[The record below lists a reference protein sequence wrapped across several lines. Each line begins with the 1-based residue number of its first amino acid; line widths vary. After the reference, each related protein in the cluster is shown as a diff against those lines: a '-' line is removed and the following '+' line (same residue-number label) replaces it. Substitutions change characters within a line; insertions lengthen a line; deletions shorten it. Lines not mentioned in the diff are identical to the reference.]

1 MRLYGKQWTRR
12 EIEARVGSVAQI
24 GGVRRLTLTEGKEAG
39 TEVIEVR
46 TGAGLSFEIIPSKG
60 MDISLAQLWGTP
72 ISWQASNGNAH
83 PAFYEPE
90 GTGWLRTASG
100 GLLMTCGLAHAGSP
114 SQDETGSYGLHG
126 RVHHTPARNVCIR
139 EEWVGDDLEWSV
151 SGIVEETAIFGSKL
165 RLTRELSGRLGDNR
179 IAIRDR
185 VENFGF
191 RPAEHMMLYH
201 FNFGFPLLGE
211 RTEIR
216 LPEADREVR
225 ADGGGAALESCVS
238 WEAPNPDAEETVFYH
253 SLRCEAVD
261 EKGMAKA
268 TIVQPEFPT
277 AGGMRATEVSLS
289 WSADTLPL
297 LVQWRMPGAGEH
309 VLGLEPSNCRVE
321 GRESERL
328 RGGLFV
334 LEPGQSVNYRL
345 ELNVD

>member
-1 MRLYGKQWTRR
+1 MHLYGKRWTRR
-12 EIEARVGSVAQI
+12 EIEARVGSIAQI
-24 GGVRRLTLTEGKEAG
+24 GGVRRLKLTEGKEAG
-39 TEVIEVR
+39 TELIEVR
-46 TGAGLSFEIIPSKG
+46 TGAGLSFEISPSKG
-60 MDISLAQLWGTP
+60 LDISLAQLWGTP
-72 ISWQASNGNAH
+72 ISWQSPNGNAY
-83 PAFYEPE
+83 PSFYEPE

-100 GLLMTCGLAHAGSP
+100 GLLMTCGLAHVGSP
-114 SQDETGSYGLHG
+114 SQDKTGSYGLHG
-126 RVHHTPARNVCIR
+126 RVHHTPARSIGIR
-139 EEWVGDDLEWSV
+139 EEWIGDELEWSV

-179 IAIRDR
+179 IEIRDR

-201 FNFGFPLLGE
+201 FNFGFPLLDE
-211 RTEIR
+211 RAEIR
-216 LPEADREVR
+216 LPEAEREVR
-225 ADGGGAALESCVS
+225 SGGAGAALESCTS
-238 WEAPNPDAEETVFYH
+238 WETPDPNAEEAVFYH
-253 SLRCEAVD
+253 SLKRKAAGQD
-261 EKGMAKA
+261 GMAE
-268 TIVQPEFPT
+268 TRIIQPAFPT
-277 AGGMRATEVSLS
+277 AGGTRATEVGLR
-289 WSADTLPL
+289 WSTDTLPL